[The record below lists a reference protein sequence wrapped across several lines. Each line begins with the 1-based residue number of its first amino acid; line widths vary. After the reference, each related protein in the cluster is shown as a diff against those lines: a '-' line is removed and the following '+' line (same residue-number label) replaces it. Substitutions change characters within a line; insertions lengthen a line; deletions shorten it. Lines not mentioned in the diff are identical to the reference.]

1 MFIYSLAK
9 LVDCHIHLICLKQL
23 LRNKLVSTA
32 RKSMRRNVNLS
43 QLYQNMKEA
52 YDEMQTP
59 LVPQMPPTL
68 VNVLHDFQLIWNLW
82 SSLSLSLVYSSS
94 RGWKNWRSLLLN
106 WLQVMDILMP
116 LLMRLSLMWIRMLMT
131 FCQLKLKS
139 NV

>member
-1 MFIYSLAK
+1 ME
-9 LVDCHIHLICLKQL
+9 QL

-68 VNVLHDFQLIWNLW
+68 VNVL
-82 SSLSLSLVYSSS
+82 
-94 RGWKNWRSLLLN
+94 
-106 WLQVMDILMP
+106 P
-116 LLMRLSLMWIRMLMT
+116 
-131 FCQLKLKS
+131 
-139 NV
+139 